1 MTEQE
6 QSQSQTSV
14 APRKRRGRWAVRIG
28 LALLFIM
35 LGTGWAVVGR
45 SLSAPD
51 WVRDTVE
58 ERLAVA
64 LPGFEVLFGD
74 VQLRLERDGRTRVI
88 LLDVDVQT
96 AAGAPVAVLSDI
108 EIGLAL
114 HDLIRRRV
122 VLRDLSVSGAFV
134 TLTRNRA
141 GELGLALGDAF
152 AMDGTAPDV
161 PTLVAQVDALLMDD
175 RLSRLQSVEADAL
188 TLRFEDARARRGWTV
203 DGGRLR
209 LERQNDVVRL
219 SGDFA
224 LLGGGATATRLQI
237 DASSTIGETEVAF
250 GVSLD
255 DMPSQDIATQG
266 PALAWLAALRAPISG
281 SLRAA
286 MREDGSL
293 GALNATLQID
303 AGVVQPTPDTP
314 PIPFNSA
321 HSYFTFDPDRSQI
334 TFTELSVDSDLVR
347 AVAEGRATLA
357 DLRDGIPSQ
366 MLGQV
371 RFSRL
376 EAAPDTLFDVPLSL
390 DRAELDF
397 RLRLDPFEVDL
408 GRVWIDDPQVPLRMT
423 GKLRASEDA
432 WDYALDGSFAGLSPE
447 ALLHLWPV
455 AMAPRTRKWVVE
467 NIQGGMIQGGQF
479 ALRSQEGPRPVVYLN
494 AAFDQ
499 AQVRYARTLPVV
511 EQGTGTLTLNG
522 NRFAV
527 RLTRGQIQP
536 GQGGPITV
544 DGSSFVIPNTRQRP
558 ADGQVTLAGEGSVEA
573 LLSYLDSPPMEIMQK
588 ARRPVDLLSGRV
600 RFDGTLELPL
610 RRGVRLP
617 DMKLEMRG
625 RAFDVASDQIIPNRS
640 LSARALDVSVT
651 NDQLR
656 VFGQASLSGVP
667 FDGSWTLPI
676 PEPGQPQTGSQ
687 VEGTVTL
694 SDAAARAFGVALP
707 EGTISGSGPADL
719 RVDLRRGVPPEF
731 ALTSRLSGVGLSIP
745 PLGWTLPR
753 ATSGTL
759 EVAGVLAKPARID
772 KLVLDAPGLEARG
785 TITLNADGS
794 LGSIDLDRVRAGGWL
809 DAPVVLTGRGAGVTP
824 AVRIAGG
831 TVDLRNAPFG
841 QQRGGGGGTVP
852 LSLALD
858 QLQVSNSI
866 RLTDFRAD
874 LRSGGGLTG
883 YFTASVNGEA
893 PITGEALPQAGATAF
908 RIRSNDA
915 GKVIRE
921 AGILKTVSGGDM
933 TLALAPVAG
942 QPGSYDG
949 ALDVVNTRLREAPGI
964 ASLLDAISIVGLLDQ
979 LEGPGI
985 LFTEVEARFR
995 LTPDQLVLTRSSA
1008 TGPSMGISMDGT
1020 YNLGAGTL
1028 DFQGVL
1034 SPIFFLNGIG
1044 SIFTR
1049 KGEGLIGFNFNL
1061 TGPANQP
1068 NVGVN
1073 PLSALTPGM
1082 FREIF
1087 RRPPPVVGE

>member
-1 MTEQE
+1 
-6 QSQSQTSV
+6 
-14 APRKRRGRWAVRIG
+14 
-28 LALLFIM
+28 
-35 LGTGWAVVGR
+35 
-45 SLSAPD
+45 
-51 WVRDTVE
+51 
-58 ERLAVA
+58 
-64 LPGFEVLFGD
+64 
-74 VQLRLERDGRTRVI
+74 
-88 LLDVDVQT
+88 
-96 AAGAPVAVLSDI
+96 
-108 EIGLAL
+108 
-114 HDLIRRRV
+114 
-122 VLRDLSVSGAFV
+122 
-134 TLTRNRA
+134 
-141 GELGLALGDAF
+141 
-152 AMDGTAPDV
+152 
-161 PTLVAQVDALLMDD
+161 
-175 RLSRLQSVEADAL
+175 
-188 TLRFEDARARRGWTV
+188 
-203 DGGRLR
+203 
-209 LERQNDVVRL
+209 
-219 SGDFA
+219 
-224 LLGGGATATRLQI
+224 
-237 DASSTIGETEVAF
+237 
-250 GVSLD
+250 
-255 DMPSQDIATQG
+255 
-266 PALAWLAALRAPISG
+266 
-281 SLRAA
+281 
-286 MREDGSL
+286 
-293 GALNATLQID
+293 
-303 AGVVQPTPDTP
+303 
-314 PIPFNSA
+314 
-321 HSYFTFDPDRSQI
+321 
-334 TFTELSVDSDLVR
+334 
-347 AVAEGRATLA
+347 
-357 DLRDGIPSQ
+357 
-366 MLGQV
+366 
-371 RFSRL
+371 
-376 EAAPDTLFDVPLSL
+376 
-390 DRAELDF
+390 
-397 RLRLDPFEVDL
+397 
-408 GRVWIDDPQVPLRMT
+408 
-423 GKLRASEDA
+423 
-432 WDYALDGSFAGLSPE
+432 
-447 ALLHLWPV
+447 
-455 AMAPRTRKWVVE
+455 
-467 NIQGGMIQGGQF
+467 
-479 ALRSQEGPRPVVYLN
+479 
-494 AAFDQ
+494 
-499 AQVRYARTLPVV
+499 
-511 EQGTGTLTLNG
+511 
-522 NRFAV
+522 
-527 RLTRGQIQP
+527 
-536 GQGGPITV
+536 
-544 DGSSFVIPNTRQRP
+544 
-558 ADGQVTLAGEGSVEA
+558 
-573 LLSYLDSPPMEIMQK
+573 
-588 ARRPVDLLSGRV
+588 
-600 RFDGTLELPL
+600 
-610 RRGVRLP
+610 
-617 DMKLEMRG
+617 
-625 RAFDVASDQIIPNRS
+625 
-640 LSARALDVSVT
+640 VT